1 MDIQQEI
8 EKQRKWVEI
17 GKDTIEQLIEEGQPD
32 EIIEYE
38 REELRKNEAILE
50 QLLKIAQ
57 ERLKKGG

>member
-1 MDIQQEI
+1 MDIKQQIEI
-8 EKQRKWVEI
+8 QRKWVEI

-50 QLLKIAQ
+50 KLLKEA
-57 ERLKKGG
+57 ENEHR